1 MKKQLILITS
11 ILTLAACNQQA
22 NKNEPN
28 SLQNEKDSL
37 QTLLNERDSTLS
49 AYMQSFLDIE
59 QTLDSINTRQNNI
72 YFRTEGEPEVSFTIV
87 DEINKEIKAINQL
100 VEKNSKKITL
110 LNNEI
115 KKSGGNNK
123 KMEEMIT
130 QLNQQ
135 IKSKQDELAFLNS
148 KLNSM
153 NIRSFQLQ
161 TTISL
166 LNAQNEAQTAIIEK
180 NKEALHRA
188 YYIVGT
194 SKDLQKEK
202 IIDKKG
208 GLLGM
213 GRTQELSN
221 DFDGKKFIKV
231 DYSQL
236 NNIPVNCK
244 KVQIITTHPS
254 DSYRMVRENGLVKDI
269 IITDA
274 DEFWKASKYLV
285 IVKNS

>member
-1 MKKQLILITS
+1 MKKQLILLLSLITLS
-11 ILTLAACNQQA
+11 ACNQKP
-22 NKNEPN
+22 KNDEKNP
-28 SLQNEKDSL
+28 LQNEKDSL
-37 QTLLNERDSTLS
+37 QALLDERDSTLS

-59 QTLDSINTRQNNI
+59 QTLDSINTRQKNI
-72 YFRTEGEPEVSFTIV
+72 YVRTEDEPEVSFTIV
-87 DEINKEIKAINQL
+87 DEINKEITAINRL
-100 VEKNSKKITL
+100 IDKNSKKISS

-123 KMEEMIT
+123 KLEDMVA
-130 QLNQQ
+130 QLNKQ
-135 IKSKQDELAFLNS
+135 ITTKQDELAFLNS

-153 NIRSFQLQ
+153 NIRVFQLQ
-161 TTISL
+161 TTVSL
-166 LNAQNEAQTAIIEK
+166 LNAQNEAQSAIIEK

-194 SKDLQKEK
+194 SKDLQQEK

-213 GRTQELSN
+213 GKTQELSN

-231 DYSQL
+231 DYTQL

-254 DSYRMVRENGLVKDI
+254 DSYKLVRENGLVKDI

-285 IVKNS
+285 IVKNT

>member
-1 MKKQLILITS
+1 MKKQIFLFASLLSIT
-11 ILTLAACNQQA
+11 ACNQQTK
-22 NKNEPN
+22 KNETNP
-28 SLQNEKDSL
+28 LQNEKDSL
-37 QTLLNERDSTLS
+37 QALLNERDSTLS
-49 AYMQSFLDIE
+49 AYMMSFMDIE
-59 QTLDSINTRQNNI
+59 QTLDSINTRQKNI
-72 YFRTEGEPEVSFTIV
+72 YIRTEGEPEVSFTIV
-87 DEINKEIKAINQL
+87 DEINKEIRAINQL
-100 VEKNSKKITL
+100 IDKNSKKISL

-123 KMEEMIT
+123 KLEDMIT

-135 IKSKQDELAFLNS
+135 IITKQDELAFLNS

-153 NIRSFQLQ
+153 NIKVFQLQ

-166 LNAQNEAQTAIIEK
+166 LNAQNEAQNAIIEK

-188 YYIVGT
+188 FYIVGT

-213 GRTQELSN
+213 GKTQELSN
-221 DFDGKKFIKV
+221 DFDGTKFIKV